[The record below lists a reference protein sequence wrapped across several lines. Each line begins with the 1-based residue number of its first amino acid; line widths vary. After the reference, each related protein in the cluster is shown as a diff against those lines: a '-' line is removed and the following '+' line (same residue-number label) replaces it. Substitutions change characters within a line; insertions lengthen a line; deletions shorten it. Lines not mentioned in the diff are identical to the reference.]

1 MIVIHGASD
10 DVVEIT
16 GSTWPESEIGCYNKD
31 VRIHFVDGTVIRIGY
46 PKADKAIWW
55 IRVEQKGSATQILTK
70 CDNEDDEYYTD
81 VFEIGAEI
89 RDVEIIP
96 KTSEDNRPSQQDIN
110 CKGCHHLHPT
120 NGNCMAVG
128 GFCTAVPAAHCPL
141 IPELRAEIASL
152 KDALTFYG

>member
-1 MIVIHGASD
+1 MVVINGVSD
-10 DVVEIT
+10 DLVEIT
-16 GSTWPESEIGCYNKD
+16 GSTYPESEIGCYNKD
-31 VRIHFVDGTVIRIGY
+31 VRIHFVDGTVIRVGY

-55 IRVEQKGSATQILTK
+55 IRVEQKGSATQILTE
-70 CDNEDDEYYTD
+70 CDNEDDQFYTD
-81 VFEIGAEI
+81 VFEIDAEI
-89 RDVEIIP
+89 RSVEVIS
-96 KTSEDNRPSQQDIN
+96 KTGEDYKSGRQENN

-141 IPELRAEIASL
+141 IPGLRAQIAEL

>member
-10 DVVEIT
+10 DLVEIA
-16 GSTWPESEIGCYNKD
+16 GSTWPESEIGCYNKN

-55 IRVEQKGSATQILTK
+55 IRVERKGSATQILTK

-141 IPELRAEIASL
+141 IPELRAQIKEL